1 MINTRSFTDALQY
14 KASRYLSFSS
24 SLRPLPMK
32 VTLPV
37 LLLALAFSAQAQD
50 TTLPADV
57 GTATALATGAP
68 VLGSSDS
75 DIGTTVPGVSDGGG
89 TTLSFEATVC
99 VHRPFVW
106 RPTLVLTRV
115 MSCQPV
121 RVRDVDDGAVSIE
134 HVGGK
139 KLRGVGGNSE
149 QWSRADE
156 GGGTGCWRCG
166 GSSGMGMDAVSR
178 DELAILI
185 KKTILLMGC

>member
-32 VTLPV
+32 ATLPV

-89 TTLSFEATVC
+89 TTLSFEATDGHKRCPIAVA
-99 VHRPFVW
+99 HH
-106 RPTLVLTRV
+106 LQ
-115 MSCQPV
+115 QPV
-121 RVRDVDDGAVSIE
+121 RVRDVDDGAVSVK
-134 HVGGK
+134 HVGGER
-139 KLRGVGGNSE
+139 LRDVGGNSE
-149 QWSRADE
+149 QWSSADE
-156 GGGTGCWRCG
+156 GGGTGSWCCG
-166 GSSGMGMDAVSR
+166 GSGGMGMGAVSR
-178 DELAILI
+178 DEHAILI